1 MKTNSWCRN
10 FLNFSVDQNWKTE
23 VLPQLVSKFDL
34 SLAQDVKTALAS
46 LKYKVK
52 SPKFETQ
59 LVEKYCSTFE
69 SQSAKDWKQL
79 EICESFTEKDSATI
93 FCGGSVSSLDWA
105 PAGNLNF
112 LAVASNSQTQGIKMN
127 LTASSKASVQLYEV
141 NQLVNQ
147 K

>member
-1 MKTNSWCRN
+1 M
-10 FLNFSVDQNWKTE
+10 DQNWKTE
-23 VLPQLVSKFDL
+23 ALPQLVSKFDL
-34 SLAQDVKTALAS
+34 SVAQDVKTALAP

-52 SPKFETQ
+52 SPKFGTK
-59 LVEKYCSTFE
+59 LVEQYCSTFE
-69 SQSAKDWKQL
+69 SQSAVKDWKQL
-79 EICESFTEKDSATI
+79 EIGESFTDKDSATI

-105 PAGNLNF
+105 PSGNMNF

-127 LTASSKASVQLYEV
+127 LTESSKATVQLYEV